1 MAYFLVPAGPK
12 RFRFGLAPLWL
23 AAFLVAVACEPK
35 KEPKTTSGPPS
46 ASRSGQPTEK
56 PLPWKSQPVLKAG
69 QVFALSPGNA
79 MVQEEEWARQ
89 NGFLVVDL
97 GDAWFPL
104 IFSESDADPRLPHK
118 SALAEGQPAV
128 QTDVLENPYRKTF
141 VALANDEV
149 SPELLY
155 LQGDGPTKI
164 VPTVPQGLA
173 GRGLKDFEKERDE
186 KQRKRIARMKRQ
198 PVNNYL
204 EAFGIPPT
212 LSVLTRRL
220 SEDDKRTTCYEMVRA
235 TDLAAFT
242 GSVSYIDIKQSRGER
257 TQVDDDARWLLTTL
271 RSKQADLEAAGAW
284 QGGTGTD
291 AEKAALSVEPRAK
304 ERIERLRLGK
314 LRVAAIAATQMRL
327 RCEGFIDTTTKLEEG
342 TFDLATHEALA
353 LWERKNNIFSWGI
366 LGGDTLAALQRPP
379 LELQYE
385 TFTRILTER
394 VVDAAGI
401 IEDGT
406 VGKGSDAPKYQDTAG
421 VTQQVH
427 NRVDEYREALMSA
440 LGVRDPAS
448 MRALLD
454 ALGADGV
461 RGFRVAMVAPQEPDY
476 MKDMAIEIVIDR
488 GDVWYDF
495 PFDDEG
501 KAAPQL
507 RQKYPRLVVLAAW
520 KGQRIPLARW
530 RTTIGSWRSE
540 KHPDGNVYYKYKN
553 SDVGSRIWKHIVA
566 APVWIPPDG
575 TPARDLL
582 TRKKFETH
590 EEPEVVVNTEVMG
603 PGFGSAYGLVMAI
616 HHEGRS
622 NGNLFDNQIRTHGS
636 VDYTSIARR
645 YSHGCHRLVNM
656 NAVRLFGFVL
666 HHTPFERSGNSIL
679 GFRKKLVDEGQTHEF
694 TLGNR
699 GYYYKLQ
706 KPIKVE
712 VLEGNVKGKVKKPIK
727 AFVRK
732 PGVEYLADEAI
743 GLPEGEI
750 AGPAAE
756 DPAAAF
762 TAPAAAPVAPAAA
775 PGAAPAV
782 APGAAT
788 PAAVDPAAAATPPP
802 PPPPPIIDPAQARG
816 EKPAV
821 K

>member
-1 MAYFLVPAGPK
+1 MGAYDPCMAYLLVPAGPK
-12 RFRFGLAPLWL
+12 RFRSGIAPLLL
-23 AAFLVAVACEPK
+23 AALLCTIGCEPK
-35 KEPKTTSGPPS
+35 KQPENTSGPTKPP
-46 ASRSGQPTEK
+46 RPELPTEM
-56 PLPWKSQPVLKAG
+56 PPPWKAQPVLKPG
-69 QVFALSPGNA
+69 QVFALSPGSP
-79 MVQEEEWARQ
+79 MVQDEKLARD
-89 NGFLVVDL
+89 NGFLVIDL

-118 SALAEGQPAV
+118 VAPADASTAALPR
-128 QTDVLENPYRKTF
+128 VLENPYRKTF
-141 VALANDEV
+141 VALANDQV

-155 LQGDGPTKI
+155 LQGDGPTRV
-164 VPTVPQGLA
+164 VPSVPQGLV
-173 GRGLKDFEKERDE
+173 GRALKEFERERDE

-198 PVNNYL
+198 PVHNYL

-212 LSVLTRRL
+212 LSVLARRL
-220 SEDDKRTTCYEMVRA
+220 SEDDKRTPCYETVRVA
-235 TDLAAFT
+235 DLAAFS
-242 GSVSYIDIKQSRGER
+242 GSVSYLDIKQSRAER
-257 TQVDDDARWLLTTL
+257 EQVEADARWLLTTL
-271 RSKQADLEAAGAW
+271 RNKQAELEAAGAW

-291 AEKAALSVEPRAK
+291 AEKAALSVDPRAK
-304 ERIERLRLGK
+304 ERILRLQMGK

-327 RCEGFIDTTTKLEEG
+327 RCEGFIDPTTKLEDG

-406 VGKGSDAPKYQDTAG
+406 AGRGADAPKYKDSAG
-421 VTQQVH
+421 EMQQVR
-427 NRVDEYREALMSA
+427 NRVDEYREVLMAS
-440 LGVRDPAS
+440 LGVRDAAS

-454 ALGADGV
+454 TLGEDGV
-461 RGFRVAMVAPQEPDY
+461 RGFRVAIVPPKAPDY

-495 PFDDEG
+495 PYDDEG
-501 KAAPQL
+501 QAAPQL

-520 KGQRIPLARW
+520 NGQKIPLARW

-540 KHPDGNVYYKYKN
+540 KHPDGKVYYKYKN

-575 TPARDLL
+575 TPAHDLL
-582 TRKKFETH
+582 TRKKFEPH
-590 EEPEVVVNTEVMG
+590 EAPEVVVNTEVMG

-616 HHEGRS
+616 HHEGRP

-694 TLGNR
+694 SLGNR
-699 GYYYKLQ
+699 GYYYKLE

-712 VLEGNVKGKVKKPIK
+712 VLEGNIKGKVKKPIE

-732 PGVEYLADEAI
+732 PGVDYLSDETI
-743 GLPEGEI
+743 VLPEGEI
-750 AGPAAE
+750 AGPAAG
-756 DPAAAF
+756 DPAA
-762 TAPAAAPVAPAAA
+762 VI
-775 PGAAPAV
+775 AAPAV
-782 APGAAT
+782 APTVAPGSAT
-788 PAAVDPAAAATPPP
+788 PVAVDPAAVTTPPP
-802 PPPPPIIDPAQARG
+802 PPAPRIIDPAQARG

>member
-1 MAYFLVPAGPK
+1 MACLLVPVLPK
-12 RFRFGLAPLWL
+12 RSRFRLYPLLAL
-23 AAFLVAVACEPK
+23 ALLATFACEPK
-35 KEPKTTSGPPS
+35 KQPETTSRQSKPP
-46 ASRSGQPTEK
+46 RSGLPAEM
-56 PLPWKSQPVLKAG
+56 PVPWKAQPVLKPG
-69 QVFALSPGNA
+69 QVFALSPGRP
-79 MVQEEEWARQ
+79 MVQDEKAAREA
-89 NGFLVVDL
+89 GLLVVDL

-104 IFSESDADPRLPHK
+104 IFSETDADPRLPT
-118 SALAEGQPAV
+118 AV
-128 QTDVLENPYRKTF
+128 EPKVLENPYRKTF

-155 LQGDGPTKI
+155 LRGDGPTKV
-164 VPTVPQGLA
+164 VPSVPQGLA
-173 GRGLKDFEKERDE
+173 GRALKDFERERDE
-186 KQRKRIARMKRQ
+186 KQKKRIEHMMRQ
-198 PVNNYL
+198 PVHNYL

-212 LSVLTRRL
+212 LSVLARRL
-220 SEDDKRTTCYEMVRA
+220 FEDNKRTTCYELVRVA
-235 TDLAAFT
+235 DLAAFP
-242 GSVSYIDIKQSRGER
+242 GSVSYIDIKQSRSER
-257 TQVDDDARWLLTTL
+257 SQVDDDARWLLTTL
-271 RSKQADLEAAGAW
+271 RSKQAVLEAAGAW

-304 ERIERLRLGK
+304 ERIERLQLGTLRL
-314 LRVAAIAATQMRL
+314 AAISAAQARL
-327 RCEGFIDTTTKLEEG
+327 RCEGFIDPTTRLEDG
-342 TFDLATHEALA
+342 TFDLTTHEALA

-394 VVDAAGI
+394 IVDAAGI

-406 VGKGSDAPKYQDTAG
+406 TGKGADAPKYKDAAG
-421 VTQQVH
+421 ETQQVR
-427 NRVDEYREALMSA
+427 NRVEEYREALMSS
-440 LGVRDPAS
+440 LGVRDAAS
-448 MRALLD
+448 MQALLD
-454 ALGADGV
+454 TLGDEGV
-461 RGFRVAMVAPQEPDY
+461 RGFRVAILPPKEPDY
-476 MKDMAIEIVIDR
+476 MKDMAIEIVIAR

-495 PFDDEG
+495 PLDDEG

-520 KGQRIPLARW
+520 NGQKIPLARW

-540 KHPDGNVYYKYKN
+540 KHPDGKVYYKYKN

-575 TPARDLL
+575 TPAHDLL
-582 TRKKFETH
+582 TRKKFEAH
-590 EEPEVVVNTEVMG
+590 AEPEVVVNTEIMG

-666 HHTPFERSGNSIL
+666 HHTPFERSGSSIL

-694 TLGNR
+694 SLGNR

-706 KPIKVE
+706 KPIRVE
-712 VLEGNVKGKVKKPIK
+712 VLEGNIKGRVKKPIA

-732 PGVEYLADEAI
+732 PGLNYLGDEAI
-743 GLPEGEI
+743 VLPEGEI
-750 AGPAAE
+750 AGPAAG
-756 DPAAAF
+756 DPAAVAAVP
-762 TAPAAAPVAPAAA
+762 APAAVPVPVAP
-775 PGAAPAV
+775 PA
-782 APGAAT
+782 
-788 PAAVDPAAAATPPP
+788 
-802 PPPPPIIDPAQARG
+802 PPIIDPAQARG
-816 EKPAV
+816 EKPAD